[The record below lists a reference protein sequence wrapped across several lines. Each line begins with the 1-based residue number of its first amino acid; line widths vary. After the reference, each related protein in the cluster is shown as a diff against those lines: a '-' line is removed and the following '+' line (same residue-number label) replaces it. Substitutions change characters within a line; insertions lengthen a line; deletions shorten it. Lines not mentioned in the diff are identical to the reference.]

1 MDVRKHATEVRMTGY
16 SPISAGNERDG
27 DWEFYGP
34 ELSTIC
40 AISTYSIVGAT
51 R

>member
-1 MDVRKHATEVRMTGY
+1 MAKRRDKVVELRWLAVT
-16 SPISAGNERDG
+16 ARDG
-27 DWEFYGP
+27 DWEFYEA

-51 R
+51 P